1 MLPEA
6 KEGISIW
13 QSELLPGTISDE
25 DRGSLA
31 AWIEYI
37 KELQQVTFTSV
48 KDKDYYNALVW
59 PESPSKG
66 FYRRH
71 NIFIIPQR
79 YTHANILC
87 PPRAGFFLP
96 QRYSNR
102 QNCNQSNKI
111 TGNIFIDDDNN

>member
-66 FYRRH
+66 GVL
-71 NIFIIPQR
+71 QK
-79 YTHANILC
+79 A
-87 PPRAGFFLP
+87 
-96 QRYSNR
+96 
-102 QNCNQSNKI
+102 
-111 TGNIFIDDDNN
+111 